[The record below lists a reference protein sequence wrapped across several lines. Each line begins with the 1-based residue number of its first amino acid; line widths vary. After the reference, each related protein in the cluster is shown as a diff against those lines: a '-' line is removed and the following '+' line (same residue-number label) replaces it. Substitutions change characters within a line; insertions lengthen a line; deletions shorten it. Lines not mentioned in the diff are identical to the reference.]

1 MTRNVTMAL
10 RPLSPYRGAL
20 SAKDVADGINA
31 AVRNARRLATDA
43 RILIDARRYASAAA
57 LAVLSMEE
65 SGKIPSLRSLA
76 LARTPVELAS
86 AWGEYRKHRVKNAA
100 WIASELA
107 AKGAGHLTGF
117 ADAITREREHM
128 DVADLTKHLSLYTD
142 CYNKGHWSEPPVA
155 IDGNAATVLVHIAEV
170 SCAKHEVTER
180 EIDLWVEYVGPAWQS
195 NQMPEALLRWA
206 QAMEKEGLGTPDV
219 GDVEKSVAVP
229 TMAEY
234 DNPALGGGKKYKH

>member
-1 MTRNVTMAL
+1 MRLCVTH
-10 RPLSPYRGAL
+10 S
-20 SAKDVADGINA
+20 
-31 AVRNARRLATDA
+31 RLATDA
-43 RILIDARRYASAAA
+43 RILLDARRYASAAA

-65 SGKIPSLRSLA
+65 SGKIPALRSLS
-76 LARTPVELAS
+76 LARTPIELAS
-86 AWGEYRKHRVKNAA
+86 AWGEYRRHRVKNAG

-117 ADAITREREHM
+117 ADAVSREREHM

-155 IDGNAATVLVHIAEV
+155 IDGNASTVLVHIAEA

-180 EIDLWVEYVGPAWQS
+180 EIDLWVEYVGPTWRS

-219 GDVEKSVAVP
+219 NEVEKSTVP
-229 TMAEY
+229 MTEY
-234 DNPALGGGKKYKH
+234 EDPIMGTGKKYKH